1 MASTVLTSGVLPVL
15 LISLTFWVTPG
26 LMLTTSTIPVAK
38 DSIHRELK
46 PSRAS
51 WGVREPVDK
60 VAKAIL
66 WHEGLQVPYK
76 MLNLSYYLTLPPT
89 EVNKCMNKEVFL
101 LFFLKSE
108 WLPRNASGHT
118 RSSSLNSVSHR
129 TIWSKGTSFVWCFS
143 VFYLQIHGNLSGT
156 VFYRSRSMIW
166 LKIIITLGPSS
177 FSPVIL
183 TEHRNVTFSLFL
195 IRDFD
200 TQYYGQNSVLTAF
213 FFTLKVLYRLKDSK
227 SLRKSDNIAF
237 WLKKMCILRSPITF
251 WTQSYKYIEEEVR
264 KKCHRGSQQWWW
276 CRNNTPQLADR
287 SFQIHW
293 NPVQRH
299 LEGEGRKVKS
309 R

>member
-89 EVNKCMNKEVFL
+89 EVNKCMNKDVFL

-213 FFTLKVLYRLKDSK
+213 FFHIKGSIQTQRQQKSK
-227 SLRKSDNIAF
+227 IIWQYCFLA
-237 WLKKMCILRSPITF
+237 KKNVHF
-251 WTQSYKYIEEEVR
+251 
-264 KKCHRGSQQWWW
+264 KKPYYFLNTKLQIHRGGS
-276 CRNNTPQLADR
+276 
-287 SFQIHW
+287 
-293 NPVQRH
+293 
-299 LEGEGRKVKS
+299 
-309 R
+309 